1 MAVSKVILNGTT
13 LMDVTQKTVTAST
26 LLQGETALKCDGT
39 DIVGTYQGGGSQ
51 NVTVTCSTGNNYIT
65 IGGYKLPS
73 YASQSGNTITL
84 PPYGAFLV
92 YFGSLNSYSDTAVTG
107 TVEQPTYVRYDN
119 KDAVIV
125 YAGESGGTASFIG
138 LR

>member
-1 MAVSKVILNGTT
+1 MAIAKVILNGVTKI
-13 LMDVTQKTVTAST
+13 DVTGKTVTAET

-51 NVTVTCSTGNNYIT
+51 NVTVICSTANNYIT
-65 IGGYKLPS
+65 IGGYVLPS
-73 YASQSGNTITL
+73 YASKSGNTITL
-84 PPYGAFLV
+84 PPYGAFIV
-92 YFGSLNSYSDTAVTG
+92 YFVSLNSYSDTIVTG
-107 TVEQPTYVRYDN
+107 TVEQPTYVKHQN
-119 KDAVIV
+119 SDAVIV

>member
-65 IGGYKLPS
+65 IDGYELPS
-73 YASQSGNTITL
+73 YASKSGNTITL

-92 YFGSLNSYSDTAVTG
+92 YFGSLNSYSDTVITG
-107 TVEQPTYVRYDN
+107 TVERPTYVTTPTT
-119 KDAVIV
+119 DAVIV
-125 YAGESGGTASFIG
+125 YAGESGGTASFFG